1 MPLLGRRHG
10 VAVVELT
17 GVIGNAVRVPVYS
30 RIFDAV
36 RESGRFR
43 ALLLE
48 VDSPGG
54 GAAASEAL
62 YHHLQR
68 VSEVKPVVSYV
79 RGTGASGAYLMS
91 CAAQSI
97 VALPSS
103 LVGSIG
109 VIYLRPVL
117 EQLLQ
122 RLGIVFTVH
131 KGGHLKDMGGFWRE
145 DTPEEDEKFRALID
159 EVHQNFIDVVA
170 KGRKMDVE
178 QVRALAT
185 GEAFTGRRA
194 HEAGLVDELGD
205 FQVAL
210 ELAAKLGDTKPRPMY
225 IRPRR
230 PFFSRL
236 TGAQAQSPGY
246 AIASDVQRLLSG
258 GLYYLPASHV
268 LGGWE
273 PGE

>member
-1 MPLLGRRHG
+1 M
-10 VAVVELT
+10 VELT
-17 GVIGNAVRVPVYS
+17 GVIGQAVRVPAYS

-36 RESGRFR
+36 RQNRRFR
-43 ALLLE
+43 ALVLD

-62 YHHLQR
+62 YQQLQR
-68 VSEVKPVVSYV
+68 VAEVKPVVSYV

-91 CAAQSI
+91 CAAQRI

-117 EQLLQ
+117 EQLLE

-131 KGGHLKDMGGFWRE
+131 KGGHLKDMGGFWRS

-159 EVHQNFIDVVA
+159 EVHQSFVEVVA
-170 KGRKMDVE
+170 RGRSMDGE

-185 GEAFTGRRA
+185 GEAFTGRTA
-194 HEAGLVDELGD
+194 KEAGLVDELGD
-205 FQVAL
+205 FNVAL
-210 ELAAKLGDTKPRPMY
+210 EMAAELGNTRPRPTF

-230 PFFSRL
+230 PFLARL
-236 TGAQAQSPGY
+236 TGAQAQAPSQMLL
-246 AIASDVQRLLSG
+246 SDVQRLLTG
-258 GLYYLPASHV
+258 GLYYLPAHHV
-268 LGGWE
+268 LGGWNSE
-273 PGE
+273 E

>member
-1 MPLLGRRHG
+1 MLLTRRHG

-17 GVIGNAVRVPVYS
+17 GVIGNAVRVPTYS

-36 RESGRFR
+36 RQSRRFR
-43 ALLLE
+43 ALVLD

-62 YHHLQR
+62 YHDLR
-68 VSEVKPVVSYV
+68 RISEVKPVVSYV

-109 VIYLRPVL
+109 VIYLRPVM

-122 RLGIVFTVH
+122 RLGVVFTVH
-131 KGGHLKDMGGFWRE
+131 KGGHLKDMGGFWRG
-145 DTPEEDEKFRALID
+145 DTPEEDEKFRSLID

-170 KGRKMDVE
+170 KGRKMDTD

-185 GEAFTGRRA
+185 GEAFTGRKA
-194 HEAGLVDELGD
+194 HEVGLVDELGD
-205 FQVAL
+205 FNHAL
-210 ELAAKLGDTKPRPMY
+210 QLAAKLGDTRPRATH

-230 PFFSRL
+230 PFLSRL
-236 TGAQAQSPGY
+236 TGAQAASPTHIL
-246 AIASDVQRLLSG
+246 AADIQRLLSG

-273 PGE
+273 SGD

>member
-1 MPLLGRRHG
+1 MLLTKRHG

-36 RESGRFR
+36 RRNRRFR
-43 ALLLE
+43 ALVLE

-62 YHHLQR
+62 YHDLQR

-91 CAAQSI
+91 CAAQRI

-131 KGGHLKDMGGFWRE
+131 KGGHLKDMGGFWRG
-145 DTPEEDEKFRALID
+145 DTAEEDEKFRSLID

-170 KGRKMDVE
+170 KGRNMTEE

-194 HEAGLVDELGD
+194 KDAGLVDELGD
-205 FQVAL
+205 FNVAL
-210 ELAAKLGDTKPRPMY
+210 EIAARLGDTRPRPTF

-230 PFFSRL
+230 PFLSRL
-236 TGAQAQSPGY
+236 TGAQSQTPTHLLAT
-246 AIASDVQRLLSG
+246 DVQRLLSG

-268 LGGWE
+268 VGSWAS
-273 PGE
+273 GE

>member
-1 MPLLGRRHG
+1 MLLTKRHG

-36 RESGRFR
+36 RRNRRFR
-43 ALLLE
+43 ALVLE

-62 YHHLQR
+62 YHDLQR
-68 VSEVKPVVSYV
+68 ISEVKPVVSYV

-122 RLGIVFTVH
+122 RLGVVFTVH
-131 KGGHLKDMGGFWRE
+131 KGGHLKDMGGFWRG
-145 DTPEEDEKFRALID
+145 DTPEEDEKFRSLID

-170 KGRKMDVE
+170 KGRNMTEE

-194 HEAGLVDELGD
+194 KDAGLVDELGD
-205 FQVAL
+205 FNVAL
-210 ELAAKLGDTKPRPMY
+210 EIAARLGDTRPRPTF

-230 PFFSRL
+230 PFLSRL
-236 TGAQAQSPGY
+236 TGAQAESPTSILAG
-246 AIASDVQRLLSG
+246 DVQRLLSG
-258 GLYYLPASHV
+258 GLYYLPGSHIV
-268 LGGWE
+268 GGWVPE
-273 PGE
+273 K